1 MTGAATAEEERKM
14 IATKSCVKALAAAA
28 FAVSAGAGFF
38 AAAGSLSP
46 AVAQPPR
53 VGGYQ
58 NAAVT
63 DPGVRAAAQFG
74 VAQLRRPRAR
84 LASIDAAQRQVV
96 AGMNYRIDVTLTD
109 RSRWRLAIYQPLRGP
124 LQARPAVPIVPAGL
138 RG

>member
-1 MTGAATAEEERKM
+1 M
-14 IATKSCVKALAAAA
+14 
-28 FAVSAGAGFF
+28 
-38 AAAGSLSP
+38 
-46 AVAQPPR
+46 
-53 VGGYQ
+53 
-58 NAAVT
+58 
-63 DPGVRAAAQFG
+63 PGVRAAAAFG

-124 LQARPAVPIVPAGL
+124 PQARPAERILPPAGQ